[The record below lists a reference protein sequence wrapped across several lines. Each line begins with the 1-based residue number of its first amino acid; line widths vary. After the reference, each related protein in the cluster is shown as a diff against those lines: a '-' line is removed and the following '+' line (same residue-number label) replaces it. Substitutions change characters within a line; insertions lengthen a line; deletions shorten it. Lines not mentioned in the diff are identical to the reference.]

1 MIPEEIGRDSKSVTE
16 LQRKHTAFERELQ
29 ALGLQ
34 VHAVQQDAALL
45 LPAYADAREK
55 LIRDKRDEVLN
66 AWRNLQRLCDA
77 RRGRLM
83 DTFDLYRFLN
93 MVRELMAWIDSVLK
107 EMAAQE
113 RPKYAFFLLRVFLC
127 LNDRV
132 VCTCADAVHWQ
143 MQK

>member
-34 VHAVQQDAALL
+34 VHAVQQDAAML

-55 LIRDKRDEVLN
+55 IIRDRRDEVLN

-93 MVRELMAWIDSVLK
+93 MVRELMAWIDTVLK
-107 EMAAQE
+107 DMAAQE
-113 RPKYAFFLLRVFLC
+113 RPKYATPPRTMHSSLYTLTVNRSL
-127 LNDRV
+127 DSIR
-132 VCTCADAVHWQ
+132 
-143 MQK
+143 